1 MGQQI
6 VRGPL
11 VPLDGACDE
20 SADFLLPV
28 ITHRSMVPWCRSI
41 RGIRSVLVH

>member
-1 MGQQI
+1 MRQEI
-6 VRGPL
+6 VGGPL
-11 VPLDGACDE
+11 VTLDGSRDE

-28 ITHRSMVPWCRSI
+28 ITHRTMVPWRRTI